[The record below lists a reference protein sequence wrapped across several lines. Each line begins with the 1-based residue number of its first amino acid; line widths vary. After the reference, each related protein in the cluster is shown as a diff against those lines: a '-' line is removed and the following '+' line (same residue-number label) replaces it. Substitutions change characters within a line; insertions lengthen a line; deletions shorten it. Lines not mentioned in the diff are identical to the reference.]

1 MLSAQE
7 SRAPGIVK
15 IRVLRHF
22 QHFPASAGASTRP
35 FRVADFVDFM
45 DFGEDP
51 KMSKS
56 RGIARS
62 QDFCGIWVKNEQGFD
77 EEGQKVLETTQNQ
90 SEPLQITVMQYFG
103 PVSTDSQRQKLF
115 LM

>member
-1 MLSAQE
+1 M
-7 SRAPGIVK
+7 
-15 IRVLRHF
+15 
-22 QHFPASAGASTRP
+22 
-35 FRVADFVDFM
+35 ADFVDFM

-62 QDFCGIWVKNEQGFD
+62 QELGGILVKNEQGFD
-77 EEGQKVLETTQNQ
+77 EEGQKVLKTAQNQ

-115 LM
+115 LR